1 MTATERHPE
10 YIGGPL
16 CGDVVTHG
24 GVPDVTIARP
34 MIGRTKHGR
43 GTYVYQ
49 RDRAG
54 DFVLVQDVG
63 VTS

>member
-1 MTATERHPE
+1 MSTATMPE

-16 CGDVVTHG
+16 CGDPVRHP
-24 GVPDVTIARP
+24 GVPEVTIARP
-34 MIGRTKHGR
+34 RIGQTHDGK

-49 RDRAG
+49 RDDRD
-54 DFVLVQDVG
+54 DFRLAADVG

>member
-1 MTATERHPE
+1 MSAASLIPE
-10 YIGGPL
+10 YLGGPL
-16 CGDVVTHG
+16 CGDPVKHH

-34 MIGRTKHGR
+34 VIGRTNQGR
-43 GTYVYQ
+43 GTYVYE
-49 RDRAG
+49 ASPSG

>member
-1 MTATERHPE
+1 MTTSLIPE

-16 CGDVVTHG
+16 CGDPVKHP
-24 GVPDVTIARP
+24 GVSDVTIARP
-34 MIGRTKHGR
+34 VIGRVTNGR
-43 GTYVYQ
+43 GTYVYE
-49 RDRAG
+49 AAPTG